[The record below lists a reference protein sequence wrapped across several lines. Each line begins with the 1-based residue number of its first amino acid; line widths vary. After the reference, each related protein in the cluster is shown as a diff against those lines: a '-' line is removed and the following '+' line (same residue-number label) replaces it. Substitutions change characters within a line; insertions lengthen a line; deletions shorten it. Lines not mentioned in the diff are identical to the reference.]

1 MHLHSQVHSPKNTKG
16 KSSAL
21 SELLPKLSKKSVA
34 GQCLSLLNDE
44 AKSTLENKME
54 LAMTKTMRLELK
66 NTCLLEAHG
75 DKASTALREHL
86 TACIEEVPTMRHA
99 TVVKSTVVICPTL
112 DDKHYFPLTSFLTCN
127 CSSPMK
133 YVLETGWKLTRT
145 TVSVYVPKAKREWLW
160 SCHLTL

>member
-1 MHLHSQVHSPKNTKG
+1 LPKNSKG

-21 SELLPKLSKKSVA
+21 SDLLPKISKKSVA

-75 DKASTALREHL
+75 NKASNALRKHL
-86 TACIEEVPTMRHA
+86 TSCIEDVYILRHA
-99 TVVKSTVVICPTL
+99 TVVKSTVVICSNP
-112 DDKHYFPLTSFLTCN
+112 C
-127 CSSPMK
+127 
-133 YVLETGWKLTRT
+133 
-145 TVSVYVPKAKREWLW
+145 
-160 SCHLTL
+160 